1 MDYGYH
7 DDDSVGGGCHDDDS
21 VGGGYHN
28 AVEAT
33 EIRITVV
40 NSEKAASFIDLT
52 HINALR
58 RGVTVIG
65 NK

>member
-1 MDYGYH
+1 MILALFSGKKLFFTIT
-7 DDDSVGGGCHDDDS
+7 
-21 VGGGYHN
+21 
-28 AVEAT
+28 VEAT
-33 EIRITVV
+33 EIRINVV
-40 NSEKAASFIDLT
+40 NLEKAASFIDLT